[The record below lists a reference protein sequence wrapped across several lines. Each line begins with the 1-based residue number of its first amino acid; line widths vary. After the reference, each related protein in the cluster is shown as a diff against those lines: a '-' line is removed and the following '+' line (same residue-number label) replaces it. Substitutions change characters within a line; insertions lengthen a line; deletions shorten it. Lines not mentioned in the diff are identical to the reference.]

1 MTTTQISVTRIGS
14 VDARLSVG
22 GFVSGLPHRR
32 RRLELSVLVG
42 FHSANGLSHVG
53 MPAIGTKA
61 LEMNV
66 IGKMTVNETC
76 WATSTV
82 GTERPSQT
90 PIQDIA
96 NANRSKSATPCSSA
110 TNPLWFDQP
119 TRKPVIIRTTRM
131 PAL

>member
-1 MTTTQISVTRIGS
+1 MTTTQMSVTRIGS

-32 RRLELSVLVG
+32 RRLELRVLVG
-42 FHSANGLSHVG
+42 FHSANGWSQVG
-53 MPAIGTKA
+53 MPAMGTKA

-82 GTERPSQT
+82 GTDSPSQT

-96 NANRSKSATPCSSA
+96 NANRRRSATPSRRA
-110 TNPLWFDQP
+110 TTPLWLVQP
-119 TRKPVIIRTTRM
+119 TRKPVIIRTTR
-131 PAL
+131 